1 MSRVLS
7 QVNTNTPFSIN
18 NPQMLFMI
26 PKDVVINLFVSVDGN
41 TYEDVSG
48 RLYGEQLVS
57 VTFIPCNTFFKII
70 SDDDV
75 KINIL
80 K

>member
-1 MSRVLS
+1 MGRVLS
-7 QVNTNTPFSIN
+7 YVMTNTPFAVN

-26 PKDVVINLFVSVDGN
+26 PENVVVNLFVSVDGQN
-41 TYEDVSG
+41 YEDVSG

>member
-1 MSRVLS
+1 MGRVLS
-7 QVNTNTPFSIN
+7 YVMTNTPFAVN
-18 NPQMLFMI
+18 NPQLLFMI
-26 PKDVVINLFVSVDGN
+26 PKDVVVNLFAGVDGQN
-41 TYEDVSG
+41 YEDISG